1 MINPE
6 QREIQTQRQGQS
18 HGVTTG
24 GAGRFQGTTR
34 QQAVTRSQRLL
45 PKAYAEN
52 TARLTPCPLSAWDRR
67 SCHCFKPLSWQH
79 FVPAA
84 PGPWHRPLWAEVGF
98 CSLKRLEKSLEQHR
112 ASKTDTERM
121 RVPAKSPAHLESLR
135 TIGRNGVARF
145 FQRSKDL
152 CLSQFKLHGALGYSI
167 WTCRDLFPT
176 CPRTCMQTVAEGW
189 RQSLELKIKVEWH

>member
-1 MINPE
+1 MSDKSRAERDTDTEARTEP
-6 QREIQTQRQGQS
+6 
-18 HGVTTG
+18 GVTTG
-24 GAGRFQGTTR
+24 GGGGFQGTTR

-79 FVPAA
+79 SVLAA
-84 PGPWHRPLWAEVGF
+84 PGPWRRPLWAEVGF
-98 CSLKRLEKSLEQHR
+98 CSLKRLKKSLEQHR

-121 RVPAKSPAHLESLR
+121 RVPAKTAAHLESLH

-152 CLSQFKLHGALGYSI
+152 CLSQFKLHVALGHAGI
-167 WTCRDLFPT
+167 CFRRVLGRACR
-176 CPRTCMQTVAEGW
+176 QW
-189 RQSLELKIKVEWH
+189 QKVGDSV